1 MFSVLT
7 YLFLDEA
14 KLAEVNREIEI
25 LKFQTEKDMDDKE
38 KLKRQVLEKNKECK
52 TLNNRLQEAK
62 VKNLIYPKRL
72 FYKSYKKQRLIFKF
86 IQTETLSMIY
96 ADLPYKKYKCT

>member
-62 VKNLIYPKRL
+62 VNIY
-72 FYKSYKKQRLIFKF
+72 
-86 IQTETLSMIY
+86 IY
-96 ADLPYKKYKCT
+96 SDRNSFDDFCRVTI